1 LFRRHASADSVQIA
15 LSTALQNAEQ
25 RMGDA
30 RCFTCAHDGKALQRD
45 DFSSIGHNKPGSHKT
60 CLFSRDLNRS

>member
-1 LFRRHASADSVQIA
+1 
-15 LSTALQNAEQ
+15 LSTAPQTAEQ
-25 RMGDA
+25 RKGDA